1 MSSINKI
8 LTYIPELKELGEVQ
22 QLEFTNELNS
32 LIESLNDLLSLRE
45 KYETILLKEAELSKK
60 VEELK
65 NRIFPSIYFGTAKHH
80 TTKEPYIIARS
91 MWKKGLND
99 YSQLSAYIGPVAKF
113 PKGVNDPE
121 VKKIA
126 LDKIR
131 KKIQKSFPME

>member
-1 MSSINKI
+1 MSSIDKI

-22 QLEFTNELNS
+22 QLEFSNELNS

-80 TTKEPYIIARS
+80 TPKEPYIIARS

-113 PKGVNDPE
+113 QKGVNDPE

-131 KKIQKSFPME
+131 KKIQNSFPME